1 MESARRKETAVHY
14 TLWYGVF
21 AAGSTPLAPR
31 PTHDAVS
38 LTLSRYLVALG
49 YGTRKE
55 AERIVR
61 QRRVTTGAGAVLRD
75 TDGYQHH
82 DVFVDGAP
90 LDAPPGSVI
99 LLHKPVGYVCS
110 LNDRPPMIYELLPAH
125 FPKRTPVMASIGR
138 LDADTSGLLLITDDG
153 PLNHLLASPKSHVP
167 KRYAMTVAEPLRGD
181 EADLV
186 ASGALMLKGEPTP
199 LLPAEFT
206 ATGERSAEIT
216 VREGRYHQVRRM
228 MAAIGHH
235 VHTLQRVSLG
245 PLGLGDIAEG
255 TWRLLDAGEIDA
267 LRSAALAYKAVAKA
281 SKG

>member
-1 MESARRKETAVHY
+1 MP
-14 TLWYGVF
+14 
-21 AAGSTPLAPR
+21 AAYALCP
-31 PTHDAVS
+31 DAVS
-38 LTLSRYLVALG
+38 ITLSRYLVALG
-49 YGTRKE
+49 SGTRKE

-61 QRRVTTGAGAVLRD
+61 QRRVKSAAGVVLRD
-75 TDGYQHH
+75 TDTYQHH
-82 DVFVDGAP
+82 DVFVDGTP

-167 KRYAMTVAEPLRGD
+167 KRYAMTLAEPLRGD

-199 LLPAEFT
+199 LLPAEFL
-206 ATGERSAEIT
+206 ATGERSADIT

-235 VHTLQRVSLG
+235 VHSLQRVSLG
-245 PLGLGDIAEG
+245 PLGLGDLAEG
-255 TWRLLDAGEIDA
+255 TWRLLDAGEIDV
-267 LRSAALAYKAVAKA
+267 LRTAALAHKAVAKA
-281 SKG
+281 TKG